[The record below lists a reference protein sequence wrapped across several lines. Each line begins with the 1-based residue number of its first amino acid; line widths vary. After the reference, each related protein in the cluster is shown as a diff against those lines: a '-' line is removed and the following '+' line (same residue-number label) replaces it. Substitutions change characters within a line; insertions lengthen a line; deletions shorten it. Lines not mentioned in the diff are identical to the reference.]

1 MDNLKI
7 FVIDID
13 DFGDLFDLLFDVNEI
28 KKILENENKSELDF
42 VNIVDDELLNLLDN
56 IEENDLYKDSDF

>member
-56 IEENDLYKDSDF
+56 IEENDLYKDSNF